1 MALMDKYSALV
12 SLAKQHGVSVN
23 EEKGVLR
30 IIGDVPNGDVKDKM
44 WEIYNQ
50 IDPNYKSNEVM
61 LNVEVKSLEGDK
73 VKVVTQSGNLNIRKG
88 PGTEQQL
95 VGKVSHGEILTLLR
109 KENDQWFYVRTK
121 EGVEGYCYSQY
132 LESIS

>member
-1 MALMDKYSALV
+1 MTLMDKYSALV

>member
-44 WEIYNQ
+44 WEVYGK

-61 LNVEVKSLEGDK
+61 LNVEVKSVEGDK

-88 PGTEQQL
+88 PGTEEQV
-95 VGKVSHGEILTLLR
+95 VGKVSHGEVLTLLR

-121 EGVEGYCYSQY
+121 EGVEGYCYAQY